1 MFKLNQIQMDI
12 RGKLSEETK
21 DDKVHKK
28 DNTKVNNNKSTKPFV
43 DEAEVET
50 KEKKNKRFLTINGEK
65 HSGKYIEVKVEKSQ
79 ENIGELSS
87 GMFIDKM
94 K

>member
-12 RGKLSEETK
+12 RRKLSEETK

-28 DNTKVNNNKSTKPFV
+28 ENTNVNNNKSTKPFV

-65 HSGKYIEVKVEKSQ
+65 HNSKYIEVKVEKNQ
-79 ENIGELSS
+79 ESIGELSS